1 LKSSRV
7 CESERGRAQENAL
20 NEGAKTPNQQPRLVV
35 GERAQARERLH
46 RLAQRAG
53 LALLWER
60 AWPPVAW
67 ALTIVAI
74 FLAASWFG
82 LWLALPPSAR
92 IAGMALFAAALLAAL
107 YPLALLRAPRRA
119 QAFARLDRDSN
130 ALHQPASASL
140 DRISD
145 TKADET
151 TRALWDLHQRRLAA
165 KIATIE
171 VAAPAPRM
179 VDRDISAL
187 RFAAALLAIS
197 AAFVAGSERYA
208 RVAAAFDWRSEAT
221 VAQGF
226 RIDAW
231 IDPPAYTGR
240 PPILLNALGAQPQT
254 QRIATP
260 AGSILV
266 LRASDDSVAANA
278 EGALAPVAAAKPS
291 AGEPAKA
298 APDPAA
304 GERRW
309 TIKGDGKLRVSR
321 NGAPLSTFEIT
332 SVANEKPTIALTG
345 RPQANARGSLTLAY
359 KVADQYGV
367 ASAEANFAKPLIDG
381 KAPKGRSLVE
391 PPKMALQLPG
401 GANGVGEAQTTS
413 DLSEHP
419 WAGARVAMMLSA
431 RDIAGEEGSSESI
444 EVTLPQRR
452 FDNPLA
458 RALVEER
465 RDLVL
470 DPDQNRSRVAT
481 ALDAL
486 MIAPEVFGTPAPVYL
501 GLKFAQTRLAEA
513 HNDSDLVG
521 VADFLWAM
529 ALQIEDGDASQAE
542 RDLRAAEQKLREALD
557 RGASDEEIRA
567 LMKELR
573 AAAEKF
579 TRELAQRQN
588 GQNDQQDSENLTT
601 EDLNKMLDR
610 MEDTA
615 RTGDK
620 AQAQAMLDQLQNL
633 FENMKSARRGAS
645 PAEKELRREMGELD
659 KLMRDQQAL
668 RDETFRRDQRERK
681 RRAAP
686 KGDEQPQ
693 GAQPQ
698 DAQPQDDSDASQGD
712 QEGDSDSLAQ
722 SQKALRDR
730 LAELQ
735 ERMKGQGL
743 KGEKGFKDAEGAMG
757 EAEGDLK
764 KGGKGKGS
772 AIGEQGRA
780 LQALREGAQGLQKQ
794 MQGQGS
800 EGEGGVEATGRPGQG
815 GQEGRDPLGR
825 DRNGTKGGATDG
837 RLTDAVGAAERAHRV
852 LEELR
857 RRLADP
863 NRPGDERDYLERLL
877 KHD

>member
-1 LKSSRV
+1 
-7 CESERGRAQENAL
+7 L
-20 NEGAKTPNQQPRLVV
+20 NEGAKTPNQQSRFVV
-35 GERAQARERLH
+35 DGRAQARDRLH

-53 LALLWER
+53 LVLLWER
-60 AWPPVAW
+60 VWPPIAW
-67 ALTIVAI
+67 ASTIVAI
-74 FLAASWFG
+74 FLAVSWFG
-82 LWLALPPSAR
+82 LWLALPAGAR
-92 IAGMALFAAALLAAL
+92 IAGIALFAAALLAAL

-119 QAFARLDRDSN
+119 QTLARLDRDSN
-130 ALHQPASASL
+130 ARHQPASTSL
-140 DRISD
+140 DRLAN
-145 TKADET
+145 TKADEA
-151 TRALWDLHQRRLAA
+151 TRALWDVHQRRLAA
-165 KIATIE
+165 QIATIA

-179 VDRDISAL
+179 VDRDIGAL
-187 RFAAALLAIS
+187 RFGAVLLAIS

-208 RVAAAFDWRSEAT
+208 RVAAAFDWRSEAA

-226 RIDAW
+226 RLDAW
-231 IDPPAYTGR
+231 IDPPAYTGK
-240 PPILLNALGAQPQT
+240 PPILLDSPGAQART
-254 QRIATP
+254 QKITTP
-260 AGSILV
+260 AGSVLV
-266 LRASDDSVAANA
+266 VRASDDSVAANA
-278 EGALAPVAAAKPS
+278 EGALAPLAAAKPS
-291 AGEPAKA
+291 GAEPAKS
-298 APDPAA
+298 APDAA
-304 GERRW
+304 AERRW
-309 TIKGDGKLRVSR
+309 TIKGNGKLSVTRR
-321 NGAPLSTFEIT
+321 GAPLSTFEIT
-332 SVANEKPTIALTG
+332 SVANEKPTIALTK

-359 KVADQYGV
+359 KLADQYGV

-381 KAPKGRSLVE
+381 QAPKGRSLVE

-401 GANGVGEAQTTS
+401 GPNGVGEAQTTS

-419 WAGARVAMMLSA
+419 WAGARVAMTLSA
-431 RDIAGEEGSSESI
+431 HDIAGEEGSSEPI

-470 DPDQNRSRVAT
+470 DPDQNRPRVAT

-486 MIAPEVFGTPAPVYL
+486 LIAPEVFGTPASIYL
-501 GLKFAQTRLAEA
+501 GLKSAQTRLADA
-513 HNDSDLVG
+513 RSDQDLVG

-557 RGASDEEIRA
+557 RGASDEEIRE

-588 GQNDQQDSENLTT
+588 DQQDQDSQNLTT
-601 EDLNKMLDR
+601 EDLNKLLDQ

-615 RTGDK
+615 RTGEK

-686 KGDEQPQ
+686 KGDEQPE

-698 DAQPQDDSDASQGD
+698 EDSDAAQGD
-712 QEGDSDSLAQ
+712 QDGDSEALAG

-780 LQALREGAQGLQKQ
+780 LEALREGAQGLQKQ
-794 MQGQGS
+794 MQGQSG
-800 EGEGGVEATGRPGQG
+800 EGEGGVEATGKPGEG
-815 GQEGRDPLGR
+815 GRNGRDPLGR

>member
-1 LKSSRV
+1 LQGSRV
-7 CESERGRAQENAL
+7 CEPERGRAQENAL

-35 GERAQARERLH
+35 SERAQARERLH

-60 AWPPVAW
+60 IWPPVAW
-67 ALTIVAI
+67 ALTIVAA

-82 LWLALPPSAR
+82 LWLALPAGAR
-92 IAGMALFAAALLAAL
+92 IAGSALFAAALLAAL

-119 QAFARLDRDSN
+119 QAFARLDRDSK
-130 ALHQPASASL
+130 APHQPASASL
-140 DRISD
+140 DRIAD
-145 TKADET
+145 TRADET
-151 TRALWDLHQRRLAA
+151 TRALWDLHQRRLAS

-187 RFAAALLAIS
+187 RFGAVILAIC

-240 PPILLNALGAQPQT
+240 PPILLNALSAQPQT
-254 QRIATP
+254 QKITTP

-266 LRASDDSVAANA
+266 LRASDDTVAANA
-278 EGALAPVAAAKPS
+278 EGALAPVAAGKPA

-298 APDPAA
+298 SPDPAA
-304 GERRW
+304 GEHRW
-309 TIKGDGKLRVSR
+309 TIKGDGKLSVSR

-332 SVANEKPTIALTG
+332 SLANEKPTIALIG

-359 KVADQYGV
+359 KLADQYGV

-381 KAPKGRSLVE
+381 QAPKGRSLVE

-401 GANGVGEAQTTS
+401 GANGVGEGRTTS

-419 WAGARVAMMLSA
+419 WAGARVAMTLSA
-431 RDIAGEEGSSESI
+431 RDIAGEEGASDPI
-444 EVTLPQRR
+444 EITLPQRR

-486 MIAPEVFGTPAPVYL
+486 LIAPEVFGTPAPVYL
-501 GLKFAQTRLAEA
+501 GLKFAQTHLADA
-513 HNDSDLVG
+513 RNDQDLIG

-557 RGASDEEIRA
+557 RGASDEEIRE

-588 GQNDQQDSENLTT
+588 DQQDQDAQNLTT
-601 EDLNKMLDR
+601 EDLDKLLDQ

-615 RTGDK
+615 RTGEK

-681 RRAAP
+681 RHAAP
-686 KGDEQPQ
+686 KGDEQLD

-698 DAQPQDDSDASQGD
+698 DAEPQDDADAAQGD
-712 QEGDSDSLAQ
+712 QDGDSGSLAE

-735 ERMKGQGL
+735 ERMKGLGL

-757 EAEGDLK
+757 EAEGDLQ

-780 LQALREGAQGLQKQ
+780 LEALREGAQGLQKQ
-794 MQGQGS
+794 MQGQNG
-800 EGEGGVEATGRPGQG
+800 EGGGVEATGKPGEG
-815 GQEGRDPLGR
+815 GRNGRDPLGR

-863 NRPGDERDYLERLL
+863 NRPGEERDYLERLL

>member
-1 LKSSRV
+1 
-7 CESERGRAQENAL
+7 L
-20 NEGAKTPNQQPRLVV
+20 NEGAKTPGRRPLAEVDPRS
-35 GERAQARERLH
+35 QARERLN

-60 AWPPVAW
+60 TWPPAAW
-67 ALTIVAI
+67 ALTIVAV

-82 LWLALPPSAR
+82 LWLDLPASAR
-92 IAGMALFAAALLAAL
+92 VAGVAIFAATLLAAL
-107 YPLALLRAPRRA
+107 FPLTLLRAPRRA
-119 QAFARLDRDSN
+119 QTLARVDRDSN
-130 ALHQPASASL
+130 APHQPASGSL
-140 DRISD
+140 DRLAD
-145 TKADET
+145 PRADEA

-165 KIATIE
+165 KIAAIE
-171 VAAPAPRM
+171 IAPPAPRM
-179 VDRDISAL
+179 VDRDIAAL
-187 RFAAALLAIS
+187 RFGAVLLAIC

-208 RVAAAFDWRSEAT
+208 RVAAAFDWRTEAA

-231 IDPPAYTGR
+231 IDPPAYTGK
-240 PPILLNALGAQPQT
+240 PPILLDAHSGQNDT
-254 QRIATP
+254 QKITTP

-266 LRASDDSVAANA
+266 LRASDNSVSAAA
-278 EGALAPVAAAKPS
+278 EGALAPVAPPKPAAGEAAKAS
-291 AGEPAKA
+291 
-298 APDPAA
+298 PDPAA
-304 GERRW
+304 AERRW

-332 SVANEKPTIALTG
+332 GVANEKPTIALTA
-345 RPQANARGSLTLAY
+345 RPRANARGSLTLAY
-359 KVADQYGV
+359 KLADQYGV
-367 ASAEANFAKPLIDG
+367 ATAQADFARPLIDG
-381 KAPKGRSLVE
+381 QPPKGRSLID

-419 WAGARVAMMLSA
+419 WAGARVAMTLSA
-431 RDIAGEEGSSESI
+431 HNIAGEDGASEPTEI
-444 EVTLPQRR
+444 TLPQRR
-452 FDNPLA
+452 FANPLA
-458 RALVEER
+458 RALVEQR

-470 DPDQNRSRVAT
+470 DPDRNRPRIAI

-486 MIAPEVFGTPAPVYL
+486 LLAPDVFGTSASIYL
-501 GLKFAQTRLAEA
+501 GLKSAQTRLADA
-513 HNDSDLVG
+513 RNDQDLVG

-557 RGASDEEIRA
+557 RGASDEEIRE

-579 TRELAQRQN
+579 TRELAQQQQQQ
-588 GQNDQQDSENLTT
+588 GDQQDSENLTT
-601 EDLNKMLDR
+601 EDLDKLLDR

-615 RTGDK
+615 RTGEK

-633 FENMKSARRGAS
+633 FENMKSAKRGAS
-645 PAEKELRREMGELD
+645 PAEKELRRQMGELD

-668 RDETFRRDQRERK
+668 RDETFRRDQRDHK
-681 RRAAP
+681 RRAGP
-686 KGDEQPQ
+686 NGDQQQQEGGQPQ
-693 GAQPQ
+693 EG
-698 DAQPQDDSDASQGD
+698 QPQDDADSAQGD
-712 QEGDSDSLAQ
+712 DQNDSDQLAD

-735 ERMKGQGL
+735 EKMKALGL

-757 EAEGDLK
+757 DAEGDLK

-780 LQALREGAQGLQKQ
+780 LEALREGAQGLQKQ
-794 MQGQGS
+794 MQGQGQG
-800 EGEGGVEATGRPGQG
+800 EGEGGVEATGKPGEG
-815 GQEGRDPLGR
+815 GKDGRDPLGR
-825 DRNGTKGGATDG
+825 DRNGTSGGATDG

-863 NRPGDERDYLERLL
+863 NRPGEERDYLERLL

>member
-1 LKSSRV
+1 
-7 CESERGRAQENAL
+7 L
-20 NEGAKTPNQQPRLVV
+20 NEGARTPDRQSPVDA
-35 GERAQARERLH
+35 RAQARDRLH

-60 AWPPVAW
+60 VWPPLAW
-67 ALTIVAI
+67 ALTVVAV

-82 LWLALPPSAR
+82 LWLALPAAAR
-92 IAGMALFAAALLAAL
+92 VAGAALFAAALLAAL

-119 QAFARLDRDSN
+119 QALARLDRDSN

-140 DRISD
+140 DRLAD
-145 TKADET
+145 AKADEA
-151 TRALWDLHQRRLAA
+151 TRALWELHQRRLAA

-171 VAAPAPRM
+171 VATPAPRM

-187 RFAAALLAIS
+187 RFGAALLAIC
-197 AAFVAGSERYA
+197 AAFIAGSERYA
-208 RVAAAFDWRSEAT
+208 RVAAAFDWRSEAA
-221 VAQGF
+221 VAPGF
-226 RIDAW
+226 RLDAW
-231 IDPPAYTGR
+231 IDPPAYTGK
-240 PPILLNALGAQPQT
+240 PPILLDSPGAQVRT
-254 QRIATP
+254 QKITTP

-266 LRASDDSVAANA
+266 LRASDDSVSANA
-278 EGALAPVAAAKPS
+278 EGALAPIAAAKPS
-291 AGEPAKA
+291 VPANPS
-298 APDPAA
+298 PDPAA

-309 TIKGDGKLRVSR
+309 TIKGDGKLSVSR
-321 NGAPLSTFEIT
+321 NGASLSTFEIT
-332 SVANEKPTIALTG
+332 GVANQKPTIALTA
-345 RPQANARGSLTLAY
+345 RPQANVRGSLTLAY
-359 KVADQYGV
+359 KLADQYGV
-367 ASAEANFAKPLIDG
+367 ASAEANFARPRIDG
-381 KAPKGRSLVE
+381 QAPKGRSLVE

-419 WAGARVAMMLSA
+419 WAGARVAMTLSA
-431 RDIAGEEGSSESI
+431 HDIAGEEGSSEPI

-470 DPDQNRSRVAT
+470 DPDQNRPRVAT

-486 MIAPEVFGTPAPVYL
+486 LIAPEVFGTPAPIYL
-501 GLKFAQTRLAEA
+501 GLKFAQTRLADA
-513 HNDSDLVG
+513 RNDQDLIG

-557 RGASDEEIRA
+557 RGASDEEIRE
-567 LMKELR
+567 LMKQLR

-579 TRELAQRQN
+579 TRELAQQ
-588 GQNDQQDSENLTT
+588 QPNDQQDSENLTT
-601 EDLNKMLDR
+601 EDLSKLLDR

-615 RTGDK
+615 RTGEK
-620 AQAQAMLDQLQNL
+620 AQAQAMLNQLQNL

-645 PAEKELRREMGELD
+645 PAEKELRREIGELE
-659 KLMRDQQAL
+659 KLLRDQQAL
-668 RDETFRRDQRERK
+668 RDETFRRDQREHK

-686 KGDEQPQ
+686 GSDEQPE
-693 GAQPQ
+693 GAQP
-698 DAQPQDDSDASQGD
+698 PDDSDAAQGD
-712 QEGDSDSLAQ
+712 QDSDSEALAE

-735 ERMKGQGL
+735 ERLKAQGL

-780 LQALREGAQGLQKQ
+780 LEALREGAQGLQKQ
-794 MQGQGS
+794 MQGQG
-800 EGEGGVEATGRPGQG
+800 GEGGVEATGKPGEG
-815 GQEGRDPLGR
+815 GQNGRDPLGR
-825 DRNGTKGGATDG
+825 DRNGTKGSATDG